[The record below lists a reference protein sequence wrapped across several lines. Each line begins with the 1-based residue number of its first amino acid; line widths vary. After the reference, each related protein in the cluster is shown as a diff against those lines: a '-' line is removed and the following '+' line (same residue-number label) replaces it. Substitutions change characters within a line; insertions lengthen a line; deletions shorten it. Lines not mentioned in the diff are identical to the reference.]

1 MVQSKYKRSI
11 RAFAQV
17 ALILLIFV
25 ESMMGQNT
33 VKKYLYVAEPG
44 IRNYL
49 EYGGHGIL
57 VYDIENDYKLV
68 KRIPTGSF
76 DEKGHPSNVKGI
88 CVSLATQCVYVST
101 IKSLMCIN
109 LKTDKLVWEKVY
121 EKGCDRMAISPD
133 GLTIYQSSFE
143 NDQWYVVNAR
153 NGEVINSIFIKS
165 KAHNTIFAPDGKAV
179 YLEGLASS
187 YLTVVN
193 PKDITR
199 NYVNIGPFSSS
210 IRPFTINGKQSLVF
224 ANVNDLLGFEIGDL
238 KTGKMIQRVEI
249 QGFQKGLIKRHGCPS
264 HGIGLTPD
272 EKELWVA
279 DGANQRMHI
288 FDATQ
293 MPPKQL
299 TSIALR
305 DQPGWITFSLD
316 GRYAFPS
323 TGEVIDV
330 ATKKIIHSLS
340 DEKGDIVQSE
350 KVVEI
355 HFKKDVAVKKGDQF
369 GLGRKY

>member
-1 MVQSKYKRSI
+1 MIQVKFKILFQIALLFLLFIEPIK
-11 RAFAQV
+11 AQ
-17 ALILLIFV
+17 
-25 ESMMGQNT
+25 NK

-57 VYDIENDYKLV
+57 VYDIEDNYKLI
-68 KRIPTGSF
+68 KRIPTGSL
-76 DEKGHPSNVKGI
+76 DDKGHPSNVKGI

-101 IKSLMCIN
+101 VKSLMCIN
-109 LKTDKLVWEKVY
+109 LQTEKLVWEKVY

-133 GLTIYQSSFE
+133 GLTIFQPSFE
-143 NDQWYVVNAR
+143 NDCWYIVDAR
-153 NGEVINSIFIKS
+153 TGEVNYRLFPKS
-165 KAHNTIFAPDGKAV
+165 KAHNTIYARNGKAV
-179 YLEGLASS
+179 YMEGLASP

-193 PKDITR
+193 PKDTSKQ
-199 NYVNIGPFSSS
+199 VKIGPFSAP

-224 ANVNDLLGFEIGDL
+224 ANVNELLGFEIGDL
-238 KTGKMIQRVEI
+238 KTGKMIHRVTV
-249 QGFQKGLIKRHGCPS
+249 QGFEKGMIKRHGCPS
-264 HGIGLTPD
+264 HGIGLTPN
-272 EKELWVA
+272 EKELWIA
-279 DGANQRMHI
+279 DGANQQMHV

-293 MPPKQL
+293 MPPKQIA
-299 TSIALR
+299 SIAVR

-323 TGEVIDV
+323 TGEIIDV
-330 ATKKIIHSLS
+330 ATKKIIKSLS

-355 HFKKDVAVKKGDQF
+355 HFKKGKAVKKGDQF
-369 GLGRKY
+369 GLGMK

>member
-1 MVQSKYKRSI
+1 MVQTKYKRSI
-11 RAFAQV
+11 ISFAQV
-17 ALILLIFV
+17 AAILLIFV
-25 ESMMGQNT
+25 ASMMGQNR

-57 VYDIENDYKLV
+57 VYDMGDDYKLI
-68 KRIPTGSF
+68 KRIPTGSL
-76 DEKGHPSNVKGI
+76 DDKGHPSNVKGI

-101 IKSLMCIN
+101 IKSLMCIS
-109 LKTDKLVWEKVY
+109 LKTDKLVWEKEY
-121 EKGCDRMAISPD
+121 KKGCDRMAISPD

-143 NDQWYVVNAR
+143 NDVWYVVNAR
-153 NGEVINSIFIKS
+153 DGEILNHIILNS
-165 KAHNTIFAPDGKAV
+165 KAHNTIYAPDGKAV
-179 YLEGLASS
+179 YLEGLASP

-193 PKDITR
+193 PKDLTK
-199 NYVNIGPFSSS
+199 NYVNIGPFSAP

-249 QGFQKGLIKRHGCPS
+249 QGFSKGMIKRHGCPS
-264 HGIGLTPD
+264 HGIGLTPN

-279 DGANQRMHI
+279 DGANQRMHV

-316 GRYAFPS
+316 GRFAFPS

-330 ATKKIIHSLS
+330 ATKKIIKSLS

-355 HFKKDVAVKKGDQF
+355 HFKKGVAVKKGDQF
-369 GLGRKY
+369 GLGMK